1 MSEKELLYVEDAL
14 SHLEYFKRHLC
25 INKECLTEEKE
36 VSLLKKIDK
45 KVDLANKKFP
55 ESNTLVKPNQLQKT
69 SLPSAIKQYISKIFL

>member
-1 MSEKELLYVEDAL
+1 MFYNTCTIQIGCDNMSEKELLYVEDAL

-45 KVDLANKKFP
+45 KVDQMYQTFYNLLKG
-55 ESNTLVKPNQLQKT
+55 E
-69 SLPSAIKQYISKIFL
+69 